1 MFAFGVIYPTTKELI
16 VTQSQIPKK
25 RTEKLW
31 TEKKEQEN
39 RKKGGQCYIFL
50 VYLKIII
57 IKALE
62 IS

>member
-31 TEKKEQEN
+31 TEKKN
-39 RKKGGQCYIFL
+39 RKTEKN
-50 VYLKIII
+50 VV
-57 IKALE
+57 KATYFWYT
-62 IS
+62 